1 MNPFTYYMPT
11 RIIFGPGKLA
21 ELATTPHFTWKKALI
36 VVGQGGSTRRSGSL
50 ERVRSLLASRG
61 VEAVV
66 YDKIRPNP
74 EVAQVEEAAALARA
88 ERCDVVVGLGGGSS
102 LDSAKSIA
110 VMAKNPGRYWDYM
123 TAGTGGR
130 KKPEHG
136 ALPIVA
142 ITTTAGTGSE
152 ADPWTVVT
160 NPDTREKVG
169 WGCDLTFPALS
180 IVDPEL
186 MVTLPPKQ
194 TAYTGMDALF
204 HSVEAY
210 LATCHQPASDL
221 FALEAVSLIAR
232 WLPVAVADGSNME
245 ARTALAWANTEAG
258 ICETLSSCISH
269 HSLEHAV
276 SAFYP
281 HVPHGAG
288 LTMLS
293 VAYFTDVAERN
304 PARFPDLARAMGEDV
319 DQLPE
324 GDRPF
329 AFSTALKKLIR
340 ASGLADE
347 TLSGYGVK
355 ESDIPALA
363 ANALSANGGIFAC
376 TPVRQNQGDVERIF
390 RRAYQQG

>member
-1 MNPFTYYMPT
+1 MTSFTYYMPT
-11 RIIFGPGKLA
+11 RVIFGPGKLA
-21 ELATTPHFTWKKALI
+21 ELATTPHFPWKKALV

-50 ERVRSLLASRG
+50 ERVRGLLASRG
-61 VEAVV
+61 VEVVV
-66 YDKIRPNP
+66 YDRIRPNP
-74 EVAQVEEAAALARA
+74 EAAQVEEAARLAND
-88 ERCDVVVGLGGGSS
+88 EGCDVVVGLGGGSS
-102 LDSAKSIA
+102 MDSAKSIA

-123 TAGTGGR
+123 MSGTGGR
-130 KKPEHG
+130 KTPEHG

-142 ITTTAGTGSE
+142 ITTTAGTGTE
-152 ADPWTVVT
+152 ADPWTVVS
-160 NPDTREKVG
+160 NPDTLEKIG
-169 WGCDLTFPALS
+169 WGCDCTFPALS

-186 MVTLPPKQ
+186 MVTLPPLQ
-194 TAYTGMDALF
+194 TAYTAMDALF

-232 WLPVAVADGSNME
+232 WLPVAVADGTNLE

-258 ICETLSSCISH
+258 ICESLSSCISH

-281 HVPHGAG
+281 QVPHGAG

-304 PARFPDLARAMGEDV
+304 PARFADLAAAMGEDV
-319 DQLPE
+319 GSLPE
-324 GDRPF
+324 PKRPF
-329 AFSTALKKLIR
+329 AFITALERLI
-340 ASGLADE
+340 AAAGLAGE
-347 TLSGYGVK
+347 TLSAYGVK

-363 ANALSANGGIFAC
+363 ANSLSAMGGIFAC
-376 TPVRQNQGDVERIF
+376 TPVRQDQADVERIF
-390 RRAYQQG
+390 RRAFK

>member
-1 MNPFTYYMPT
+1 MNSFTYYLPT
-11 RIIFGPGKLA
+11 RLIFGPGKLA
-21 ELATTPHFTWKKALI
+21 ELATTPHFPWKKALV

-61 VEAVV
+61 VEVVV
-66 YDKIRPNP
+66 YDRIRPNP
-74 EVAQVEEAAALARA
+74 EAAQVEEAAAIARA
-88 ERCDVVVGLGGGSS
+88 EGCDVVVGLGGGSS
-102 LDSAKSIA
+102 IDSAKSIA

-123 TAGTGGR
+123 MSAAGGR
-130 KKPEHG
+130 KKPEQG

-142 ITTTAGTGSE
+142 ITTTAGTGTE
-152 ADPWTVVT
+152 ADPWTVVS
-160 NPDTREKVG
+160 NPDAREKVG
-169 WGCDLTFPALS
+169 WGCDFTFPALS

-204 HSVEAY
+204 HAVEAY

-232 WLPVAVADGSNME
+232 WLPVAVADGTNME
-245 ARTALAWANTEAG
+245 ARTALAWANTAAG

-304 PARFPDLARAMGEDV
+304 PTRFADLARAMGEDV
-319 DQLPE
+319 DSLPE

-329 AFSTALKKLIR
+329 AFVTALEKLIA
-340 ASGLADE
+340 ASGLAGE
-347 TLSGYGVK
+347 TLSGYGVN

-363 ANALSANGGIFAC
+363 ANSLSAMGGIFAC
-376 TPVRQNQGDVERIF
+376 TPVKQDQADVERIF
-390 RRAYQQG
+390 RRAFK

>member
-11 RIIFGPGKLA
+11 RLIFGPGKLA
-21 ELATTPHFTWKKALI
+21 ELATTPHFPWKKALL
-36 VVGQGGSTRRSGSL
+36 VMGQGGSARRSGSL
-50 ERVRSLLASRG
+50 ERVRALLGSRG
-61 VEAVV
+61 VEVVV

-74 EVAQVEEAAALARA
+74 EAAQVDEAARLARA
-88 ERCDVVVGLGGGSS
+88 VGCDVVVGLGGGSAI
-102 LDSAKSIA
+102 DSAKSIA
-110 VMAKNPGRYWDYM
+110 MLAKNPGRYWDYM
-123 TAGTGGR
+123 MSGTGGR
-130 KKPEHG
+130 KAPDNG

-142 ITTTAGTGSE
+142 ITTTAGTGTE
-152 ADPWTVVT
+152 ADPWTVVS
-160 NPDTREKVG
+160 NPGTREKIG
-169 WGCDLTFPALS
+169 WGAECTFPALS
-180 IVDPEL
+180 IIDPEL

-204 HSVEAY
+204 HAVEAY

-221 FALEAVSLIAR
+221 LALEAVSLIAR

-245 ARTALAWANTEAG
+245 ARTALAWANTAAG

-293 VAYFTDVAERN
+293 VAYFSDLAERH
-304 PARFPDLARAMGEDV
+304 PARFADLAAAMGEDV
-319 DQLPE
+319 AALPE
-324 GDRPF
+324 AKRPF
-329 AFSTALKKLIR
+329 AFITALEKLI
-340 ASGLADE
+340 AAAGLAGE
-347 TLSGYGVK
+347 TLSAYGVQ

-363 ANALSANGGIFAC
+363 GNAIFAMGGIFAV
-376 TPVRQNQGDVERIF
+376 TPVKQDQADVERIF
-390 RRAYQQG
+390 RRAYR